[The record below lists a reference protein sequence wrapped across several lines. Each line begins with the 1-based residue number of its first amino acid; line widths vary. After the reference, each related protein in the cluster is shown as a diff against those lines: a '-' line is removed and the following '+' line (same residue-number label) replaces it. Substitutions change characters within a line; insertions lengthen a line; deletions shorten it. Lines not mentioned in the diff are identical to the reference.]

1 MKEEVLKRT
10 YLCKSQLDR
19 AGHTQ
24 KHRVGKYTMSWW
36 NGLGWLGG
44 GLVDWEKWDIG
55 ESYVLC
61 LGDLDLTN

>member
-1 MKEEVLKRT
+1 
-10 YLCKSQLDR
+10 
-19 AGHTQ
+19 
-24 KHRVGKYTMSWW
+24 MSWW